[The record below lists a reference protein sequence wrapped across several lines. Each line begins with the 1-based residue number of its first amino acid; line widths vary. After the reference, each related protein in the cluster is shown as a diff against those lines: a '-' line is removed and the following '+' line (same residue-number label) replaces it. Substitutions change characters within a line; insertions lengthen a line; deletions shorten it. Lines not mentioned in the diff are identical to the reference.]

1 MNNVILGKT
10 DGTKEETDTG
20 FLFLFAGSAKVA
32 KTDGAIMA
40 VFLKFRLRP
49 EKKVVYGEYDGT
61 EMNVVMATL
70 IC

>member
-1 MNNVILGKT
+1 MNNVILRKT
-10 DGTKEETDTG
+10 VGMKEETDTG
-20 FLFLFAGSAKVA
+20 FLLAGSAKVA

-49 EKKVVYGEYDGT
+49 ERKVVYGEYDGT